1 MHRFYLA
8 RKINGET
15 ISISDSS
22 QIHHIR
28 DVLRLQVGDQITLFD
43 PEGLEYLG
51 AIDIIN
57 REQAIVR
64 ILTRKPAPA
73 KPCELAIACAIPKQS
88 RMDDIVDKLTQLG
101 VVSIIPLET
110 ERAIVKMDKN
120 GPNRLERWRKIARN
134 AAEQSRRNTLPLI
147 PAAMSLPEVLAQS
160 KNYRLKLISS
170 LAGDRKPLREILA
183 ESKPESVLALIGPEG
198 DFTELEIDQAIGA
211 GFVPVSLGATVLRV
225 ETAAIAI
232 AAYIKL
238 ALGN

>member
-1 MHRFYLA
+1 MHRFYLP

-15 ISISDSS
+15 ASISDTG
-22 QIHHIR
+22 QMHHIR
-28 DVLRLQVGDQITLFD
+28 DVLRLQVGDQIALFD
-43 PEGLEYLG
+43 AEGLEYLG
-51 AIDIIN
+51 AIDSIS
-57 REQAIVR
+57 REQAVVR

-73 KPCELAIACAIPKQS
+73 KTCELAVACAIPKKS

-101 VVSIIPLET
+101 VDSIIPLET

-160 KNYRLKLISS
+160 KNYRLKLIPS

-198 DFTELEIDQAIGA
+198 DFTAQEIDQAIGA
-211 GFVPVSLGATVLRV
+211 GFVPVSLGATVMRV
-225 ETAAIAI
+225 ETAAIAV
-232 AAYIKL
+232 AAYIRL